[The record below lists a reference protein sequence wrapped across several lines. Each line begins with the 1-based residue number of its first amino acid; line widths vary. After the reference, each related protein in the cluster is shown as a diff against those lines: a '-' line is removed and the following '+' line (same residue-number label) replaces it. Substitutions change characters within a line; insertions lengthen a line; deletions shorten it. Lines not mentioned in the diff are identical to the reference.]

1 MGYFLDIAGSF
12 VIGSIVVL
20 ILLIINLN
28 IISSSRENLNT
39 NIAQRNLSTI
49 IEVIEYDLFKIG
61 YRVKGSKI
69 EIADSNEIKFY
80 TDLDNNGARD
90 SIHYYLGNVSDYS
103 STQNPLD
110 LPLYRVKNDETQ
122 KTEFSVVNFNLT
134 YSDSIGNTIDYALL
148 KSQASRNII
157 KTINVKLS
165 VESTEYI
172 DSVYQNSKWQKKIT
186 PRNLR

>member
-1 MGYFLDIAGSF
+1 MGDFLDIAGSF
-12 VIGSIVVL
+12 IIGSMVVL
-20 ILLIINLN
+20 ILLVLNLN
-28 IISSSRENLNT
+28 IISSSGENLNT
-39 NIAQRNLSTI
+39 NIAQRNLSTA

-80 TDLDNNGARD
+80 ADLNNNGEHD
-90 SIHYYLGNVSDYS
+90 SIHYYLGNVFDYS
-103 STQNPLD
+103 STPNPLD
-110 LPLYRVKNDETQ
+110 LPLYRAENSKTR
-122 KTEFSVVNFNLT
+122 KTEFSVVNFHLA

-148 KSQASRNII
+148 KSQTSRDII

-165 VESTEYI
+165 VESATYI
-172 DSVYQNSKWQKKIT
+172 DSVYQKSMWQKKIT